1 VPEYDAFGREIAED
15 PPAELRDATV
25 AKPAPAAKPAPE
37 AVVAEPAN
45 PAPVAPRPQFV
56 RPRRRRRGG
65 FTVLIVIVALTGL
78 LAALGNVAVD
88 RIESGI
94 EDVVVT
100 EEPSGLEPT
109 SMIRSANLGAAL
121 EQMRA
126 SGLGRPLTLRVA
138 PNRVDARLVAGNG
151 RLSLVRVT
159 RQHELRT
166 LGTRQGARGRG
177 IGYARIDPTVPERL
191 VRDAEDRRIR
201 YLRLDRYG
209 WRAYFRDGSVARGR

>member
-1 VPEYDAFGREIAED
+1 MPEYDAFGREIGED
-15 PPAELRDATV
+15 PLAALREATV
-25 AKPAPAAKPAPE
+25 AEPPPKPAPE
-37 AVVAEPAN
+37 AIVAEPAK

-65 FTVLIVIVALTGL
+65 FTVLIVVVALIGL

-94 EDVVVT
+94 EDIVVT
-100 EEPSGLEPT
+100 EEPSGLGPE
-109 SMIRSANLGAAL
+109 SMIRSANLAAAL
-121 EQMRA
+121 EQMRD

-138 PNRVDARLVAGNG
+138 PDRVDARLVAGNG

-159 RQHELRT
+159 PQQGLRT
-166 LGTRQGARGRG
+166 TATREGGRGRG
-177 IGYARIDPTVPERL
+177 IGYGRIDPTTPERL